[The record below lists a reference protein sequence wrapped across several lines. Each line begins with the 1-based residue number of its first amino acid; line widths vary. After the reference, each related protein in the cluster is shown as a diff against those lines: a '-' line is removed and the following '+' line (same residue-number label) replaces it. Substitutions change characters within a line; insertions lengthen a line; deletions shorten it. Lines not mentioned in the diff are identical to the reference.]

1 MEDQLKN
8 DFDKIIK
15 DLKLT
20 EKNIK
25 LRKKILKN
33 FIKYGFPNKR
43 SEDWK
48 FSDLKK
54 IINSNIEKLS
64 FFNLNTIFKEE
75 DSSIYINN
83 FQHNKIVFVNGLI
96 FKIDFNYEE
105 KDKIEI
111 IEDLNLDRSINKNN
125 ALISLNDAFISNYIK
140 FN

>member
-25 LRKKILKN
+25 LRKKSLEN

-105 KDKIEI
+105 KDKI
-111 IEDLNLDRSINKNN
+111 
-125 ALISLNDAFISNYIK
+125 
-140 FN
+140 